1 MEPFKI
7 NCFWKFPPIFD
18 NLTMGIG
25 KASKTPAI
33 HAEKLKAI
41 KNSRKRLPDSYG
53 TIKPI
58 IVDLTSLLS
67 N

>member
-1 MEPFKI
+1 
-7 NCFWKFPPIFD
+7 
-18 NLTMGIG
+18 MGIG